1 MHIPRGSSWPVMGIP
16 LLLQF
21 LILQIRVH
29 FEFNPLLA
37 TQSVRGWDMEYDFTP
52 VLEYADL

>member
-1 MHIPRGSSWPVMGIP
+1 MLIPRGPSWPVMGIP
-16 LLLQF
+16 LPLQS

-37 TQSVRGWDMEYDFTP
+37 MPCVRGWDMEYNCTP
-52 VLEYADL
+52 LLEYADL